1 MKANFNVTGED
12 RKQLVAIIS
21 REAGI
26 QPVYTRMPECA
37 FVIGNMKV
45 TKTGELLW
53 DERTDVA
60 LIDRIT
66 AALATAGFTAEAEA
80 EETAEAA
87 EGAPEAEDAETTE
100 TTETKEAEETE
111 TTAAE
116 TDEEGGLTVT
126 MPRNYFTDDALE
138 NLKKIVASKR
148 TLLMKALGADDLP
161 ILISDET
168 VSFPWFPEPSPAE
181 AQTFTNLITAIC
193 RMAKE
198 AKRVTAKEKET
209 ESEKYT
215 FRCWLLRLGFVG
227 AEHKHDRAILL
238 QNLSGHAAFKNQAD
252 ADAFY
257 QKLKEKKAAQK
268 AAAQEAED
276 GEEATDDAISE

>member
-1 MKANFNVTGED
+1 MKANYNVTGED

-53 DERTDVA
+53 DERTDAA
-60 LIDRIT
+60 LIERIT
-66 AALATAGFTAEAEA
+66 AALATAGFTAEAE
-80 EETAEAA
+80 ETAEA
-87 EGAPEAEDAETTE
+87 PETEEAETTE
-100 TTETKEAEETE
+100 KAEAESEE
-111 TTAAE
+111 ESIAAE
-116 TDEEGGLTVT
+116 ADEEGGLTVS

-181 AQTFTNLITAIC
+181 AKTFTNLIAAIC
-193 RMAKE
+193 KMAKE

-268 AAAQEAED
+268 AAAQVAED
-276 GEEATDDAISE
+276 GEEATSDAVSE

>member
-1 MKANFNVTGED
+1 MKANYNVTGED

-53 DERTDVA
+53 DERTDA
-60 LIDRIT
+60 SLIERIT
-66 AALATAGFTAEAEA
+66 AALVTAGFTAEAE
-80 EETAEAA
+80 ETAEA
-87 EGAPEAEDAETTE
+87 PETEEAETTE
-100 TTETKEAEETE
+100 TIETKEAEETE
-111 TTAAE
+111 TTVAE
-116 TDEEGGLTVT
+116 ANEEGGLTVT
-126 MPRNYFTDDALE
+126 MPRDFFTDEALE

-181 AQTFTNLITAIC
+181 AQAFTNLITAIC

>member
-1 MKANFNVTGED
+1 MKANYNVTGED
-12 RKQLVAIIS
+12 RKQMVAIIS

-37 FVIGNMKV
+37 YVIGNMKV

-53 DERTDVA
+53 DERTDAA
-60 LIDRIT
+60 LIERIT
-66 AALATAGFTAEAEA
+66 AALATAGFTAE
-80 EETAEAA
+80 ETGEAA
-87 EGAPEAEDAETTE
+87 ADAPEAKEAETTE
-100 TTETKEAEETE
+100 KAEAESEEETE
-111 TTAAE
+111 AP
-116 TDEEGGLTVT
+116 EEGGLTVS
-126 MPRNYFTDDALE
+126 MPRDFFTDDALE

-181 AQTFTNLITAIC
+181 AQAFTNLITAIC
-193 RMAKE
+193 KMAKE

>member
-1 MKANFNVTGED
+1 MKANYNVTGED

-53 DERTDVA
+53 DERTDAA
-60 LIDRIT
+60 LIDRII
-66 AALATAGFTAEAEA
+66 AALATAGFTAE
-80 EETAEAA
+80 EEDTEAA
-87 EGAPEAEDAETTE
+87 EDAPEEVTEDTETEEAET
-100 TTETKEAEETE
+100 EE
-111 TTAAE
+111 E
-116 TDEEGGLTVT
+116 TDEDASDEGGLTVT
-126 MPRNYFTDDALE
+126 MPRDFFTDDALE

-257 QKLKEKKAAQK
+257 QRLKEKKAAQK

-276 GEEATDDAISE
+276 GEEATDDAVSE

>member
-1 MKANFNVTGED
+1 MKANYNVTGED

-53 DERTDVA
+53 DERTDA
-60 LIDRIT
+60 SLIERIT
-66 AALATAGFTAEAEA
+66 AALATAGFTAEAE
-80 EETAEAA
+80 ETAEA
-87 EGAPEAEDAETTE
+87 PETEEAETTE
-100 TTETKEAEETE
+100 KAEAESEE
-111 TTAAE
+111 ESIAAE
-116 TDEEGGLTVT
+116 ADEEGGLTVS
-126 MPRNYFTDDALE
+126 MPRDFFTDDALE

-276 GEEATDDAISE
+276 GEEATSDAVSE

>member
-1 MKANFNVTGED
+1 MKANYNVTGED

-53 DERTDVA
+53 DERTDA
-60 LIDRIT
+60 SLIERIT
-66 AALATAGFTAEAEA
+66 AALATAGFTVEA
-80 EETAEAA
+80 EETAEA
-87 EGAPEAEDAETTE
+87 PETEEAETTE
-100 TTETKEAEETE
+100 KAEAESEE
-111 TTAAE
+111 ESIAAE
-116 TDEEGGLTVT
+116 ADEEGGLTVS
-126 MPRNYFTDDALE
+126 MPRDFFTDDALE

-181 AQTFTNLITAIC
+181 AQAFTNLITAIC

-276 GEEATDDAISE
+276 GEEATSDAVSE

>member
-1 MKANFNVTGED
+1 MKANYNVTGED

-53 DERTDVA
+53 DERTDAA
-60 LIDRIT
+60 LIERIT
-66 AALATAGFTAEAEA
+66 AALATAGFTAEAE
-80 EETAEAA
+80 ETAEA
-87 EGAPEAEDAETTE
+87 PETEEAETTE
-100 TTETKEAEETE
+100 KAEAESEE
-111 TTAAE
+111 ESIAAE
-116 TDEEGGLTVT
+116 ADEEGGLTVS

-181 AQTFTNLITAIC
+181 AKTFTNLIAAIC
-193 RMAKE
+193 KMAKE

-257 QKLKEKKAAQK
+257 QRLKEKKAAQK

-276 GEEATDDAISE
+276 GEEATGDAVSE

>member
-1 MKANFNVTGED
+1 MKANYNVTGED

-53 DERTDVA
+53 DERTDAA
-60 LIDRIT
+60 LIERIT
-66 AALATAGFTAEAEA
+66 AALATAGFTSEA
-80 EETAEAA
+80 EETAEAT
-87 EGAPEAEDAETTE
+87 EGAPE
-100 TTETKEAEETE
+100 EETE
-111 TTAAE
+111 DTETAENEEE
-116 TDEEGGLTVT
+116 TDEDASDEGGLTVT
-126 MPRNYFTDDALE
+126 MPRDYFTDEALE
-138 NLKKIVASKR
+138 NLKKIIASKR

-193 RMAKE
+193 KMAKE

-238 QNLSGHAAFKNQAD
+238 QNLSSHAAFKNPAGKYLIPRKYLD
-252 ADAFY
+252 DLTAGCY
-257 QKLKEKKAAQK
+257 NM
-268 AAAQEAED
+268 
-276 GEEATDDAISE
+276 GATNCECPTEGGMENVG

>member
-1 MKANFNVTGED
+1 MKANYNVTGED

-53 DERTDVA
+53 DERTDA
-60 LIDRIT
+60 SLIERIT
-66 AALATAGFTAEAEA
+66 AALATAGFTAEAE
-80 EETAEAA
+80 ETAEA
-87 EGAPEAEDAETTE
+87 PETEEAETTE
-100 TTETKEAEETE
+100 KAEAESEE
-111 TTAAE
+111 ESIAAE
-116 TDEEGGLTVT
+116 ADEEGGLTVS
-126 MPRNYFTDDALE
+126 MPRDFFTDDALE

-276 GEEATDDAISE
+276 GEEATGDAVSE

>member
-1 MKANFNVTGED
+1 MKANYNVTGEG

-53 DERTDVA
+53 DERTDAA

-66 AALATAGFTAEAEA
+66 AALATAGFTS
-80 EETAEAA
+80 EEEDTEAA
-87 EGAPEAEDAETTE
+87 EDEPE
-100 TTETKEAEETE
+100 EETE
-111 TTAAE
+111 DTETEEAETEKE
-116 TDEEGGLTVT
+116 TDEDASDEGGLTVT
-126 MPRNYFTDDALE
+126 MPRDFFTDEALE

-257 QKLKEKKAAQK
+257 QKLKETKAAQK

-276 GEEATDDAISE
+276 GEEATDDAVSE

>member
-1 MKANFNVTGED
+1 MKANYNVTGED

-53 DERTDVA
+53 DERTDA
-60 LIDRIT
+60 SLIERIT
-66 AALATAGFTAEAEA
+66 AALATAGFTAEAE
-80 EETAEAA
+80 ETAEA
-87 EGAPEAEDAETTE
+87 PETEEAETTE
-100 TTETKEAEETE
+100 KAEAESEE
-111 TTAAE
+111 ESIAAE
-116 TDEEGGLTVT
+116 ADEEGGLTVS
-126 MPRNYFTDDALE
+126 MPRDFFTDDALE

-181 AQTFTNLITAIC
+181 AQAFTNLITAIC

-276 GEEATDDAISE
+276 GEEATDDEFSE

>member
-1 MKANFNVTGED
+1 MKANYNVTGED

-53 DERTDVA
+53 DERTDAA
-60 LIDRIT
+60 LIERIT
-66 AALATAGFTAEAEA
+66 AALATAGFTAEAE
-80 EETAEAA
+80 ETAEA
-87 EGAPEAEDAETTE
+87 PETEEAETTE
-100 TTETKEAEETE
+100 KAEAESEE
-111 TTAAE
+111 ESIAAE
-116 TDEEGGLTVT
+116 ADEEGGLTVS
-126 MPRNYFTDDALE
+126 MPRDFFTDDALE

-238 QNLSGHAAFKNQAD
+238 QNLSGHTAFKNQAD

-257 QKLKEKKAAQK
+257 QRLKEKKAAQK

-276 GEEATDDAISE
+276 GEEATDDAVSE

>member
-1 MKANFNVTGED
+1 MKANYNVTGED

-53 DERTDVA
+53 DERTDA
-60 LIDRIT
+60 SLIERIT
-66 AALATAGFTAEAEA
+66 AALATAGFTAEAE
-80 EETAEAA
+80 ETAEA
-87 EGAPEAEDAETTE
+87 PETEEAETTE
-100 TTETKEAEETE
+100 TIETKEAEETE

-116 TDEEGGLTVT
+116 ANEEGGLTVT
-126 MPRNYFTDDALE
+126 MPRDFFTDEALE
-138 NLKKIVASKR
+138 NLKKIIASKR

-181 AQTFTNLITAIC
+181 AQAFTNLITAIC
-193 RMAKE
+193 KMAKE

-276 GEEATDDAISE
+276 GEEATSDAVSE

>member
-1 MKANFNVTGED
+1 MKANYNVTGED

-53 DERTDVA
+53 DERTDA
-60 LIDRIT
+60 SLIERIT
-66 AALATAGFTAEAEA
+66 AALATAGFTAEAE
-80 EETAEAA
+80 ETAEA
-87 EGAPEAEDAETTE
+87 PETEEAETTE
-100 TTETKEAEETE
+100 KAEAESEE
-111 TTAAE
+111 ESIAAE
-116 TDEEGGLTVT
+116 ADEEGGLTVS
-126 MPRNYFTDDALE
+126 MPRDFFTDDALE

-181 AQTFTNLITAIC
+181 AQAFTNLITAIC

-276 GEEATDDAISE
+276 GEEATGDAVSE

>member
-1 MKANFNVTGED
+1 MKANYNVTGED

-53 DERTDVA
+53 DERTDAA
-60 LIDRIT
+60 LIERIT
-66 AALATAGFTAEAEA
+66 AALATAGFTAEAE
-80 EETAEAA
+80 ETAEV
-87 EGAPEAEDAETTE
+87 PETEEAETTE
-100 TTETKEAEETE
+100 KAEAESEE
-111 TTAAE
+111 ESIAAE
-116 TDEEGGLTVT
+116 ADEEGGLTVS
-126 MPRNYFTDDALE
+126 MPRDFFTDDALE

-181 AQTFTNLITAIC
+181 AQAFTNLITAIC

-276 GEEATDDAISE
+276 GEEATGDAVSE

>member
-1 MKANFNVTGED
+1 MKANYNVTGED

-53 DERTDVA
+53 DERTDAA

-66 AALATAGFTAEAEA
+66 AALATAGFTAEAE
-80 EETAEAA
+80 ETAEA
-87 EGAPEAEDAETTE
+87 PETEEAETTE
-100 TTETKEAEETE
+100 KAEAESEE
-111 TTAAE
+111 ESIAAE
-116 TDEEGGLTVT
+116 ADEEGGLTVS
-126 MPRNYFTDDALE
+126 MPRDFFTDDALE

-181 AQTFTNLITAIC
+181 AQAFTNLITAIC

-276 GEEATDDAISE
+276 GEEATGDAVSE

>member
-1 MKANFNVTGED
+1 
-12 RKQLVAIIS
+12 VAIIS

-53 DERTDVA
+53 DERTDAA
-60 LIDRIT
+60 LIERIT
-66 AALATAGFTAEAEA
+66 AALATAGFTAEAE
-80 EETAEAA
+80 ETAEAT
-87 EGAPEAEDAETTE
+87 EGAPEVEDAETTE

-126 MPRNYFTDDALE
+126 MPRNYFTDEALE

-276 GEEATDDAISE
+276 GEEATSDAVSE

>member
-1 MKANFNVTGED
+1 MKANYNVTGED

-53 DERTDVA
+53 DERTDAA

-66 AALATAGFTAEAEA
+66 AALATAGFTAEEEDTEAAEDA
-80 EETAEAA
+80 PEEETEDTETAE
-87 EGAPEAEDAETTE
+87 T
-100 TTETKEAEETE
+100 EETE
-111 TTAAE
+111 AE
-116 TDEEGGLTVT
+116 APEEGGLTVT
-126 MPRNYFTDDALE
+126 MPRDYFTDEALE

-193 RMAKE
+193 KMAKE

-209 ESEKYT
+209 ESEKYS

-268 AAAQEAED
+268 AAAQEAEA
-276 GEEATDDAISE
+276 GEEATDDAVSE

>member
-1 MKANFNVTGED
+1 MKANYNVTGED

-53 DERTDVA
+53 DERTDAA
-60 LIDRIT
+60 LIERIT
-66 AALATAGFTAEAEA
+66 AALATAGFTAEAE
-80 EETAEAA
+80 ETAEA
-87 EGAPEAEDAETTE
+87 PETEEAETTE
-100 TTETKEAEETE
+100 KAEAESEE
-111 TTAAE
+111 ESIAAE
-116 TDEEGGLTVT
+116 ADEEGGLTVS
-126 MPRNYFTDDALE
+126 MPRDFFTDDALE

-148 TLLMKALGADDLP
+148 TLLMKARGADDLP

-181 AQTFTNLITAIC
+181 AQAFTNLITAIC

-276 GEEATDDAISE
+276 GEEATGDAVSE

>member
-1 MKANFNVTGED
+1 MKANYNVTGED

-53 DERTDVA
+53 DERTDA
-60 LIDRIT
+60 SLIERIT
-66 AALATAGFTAEAEA
+66 AALATAGFTAEAE
-80 EETAEAA
+80 ETAEA
-87 EGAPEAEDAETTE
+87 PETEEAETTE
-100 TTETKEAEETE
+100 KAEAESEE
-111 TTAAE
+111 ESIAAE
-116 TDEEGGLTVT
+116 ADEEGGLTVS
-126 MPRNYFTDDALE
+126 MPRDFFTDDALE

-181 AQTFTNLITAIC
+181 AQAFTNLITAIC
-193 RMAKE
+193 KMAKE

-276 GEEATDDAISE
+276 GEEATGDAVSE

>member
-1 MKANFNVTGED
+1 MKANYNVTGED

-53 DERTDVA
+53 DERTDAA

-66 AALATAGFTAEAEA
+66 AALATAGFTAEEEDTEAAEDEPEA
-80 EETAEAA
+80 EE
-87 EGAPEAEDAETTE
+87 AETTE
-100 TTETKEAEETE
+100 KAEAETEEETE
-111 TTAAE
+111 AP
-116 TDEEGGLTVT
+116 EEGGLTVT
-126 MPRNYFTDDALE
+126 MPRDYFTDEALE

-148 TLLMKALGADDLP
+148 SLLMKALGADDLP

-181 AQTFTNLITAIC
+181 AKTFTNLIAAIC
-193 RMAKE
+193 KMAKE

-276 GEEATDDAISE
+276 GEEATSDAVSE

>member
-1 MKANFNVTGED
+1 M
-12 RKQLVAIIS
+12 AIIS

-66 AALATAGFTAEAEA
+66 AALATAGFTAEEADTEAAEDA
-80 EETAEAA
+80 PEEETEDTETAEN
-87 EGAPEAEDAETTE
+87 
-100 TTETKEAEETE
+100 EE
-111 TTAAE
+111 E
-116 TDEEGGLTVT
+116 TDEDASDEGGLTVT
-126 MPRNYFTDDALE
+126 MPRDYFTDEALE

-181 AQTFTNLITAIC
+181 AQTYTNLITAIC

-209 ESEKYT
+209 ESEK
-215 FRCWLLRLGFVG
+215 
-227 AEHKHDRAILL
+227 
-238 QNLSGHAAFKNQAD
+238 
-252 ADAFY
+252 
-257 QKLKEKKAAQK
+257 
-268 AAAQEAED
+268 
-276 GEEATDDAISE
+276 

>member
-1 MKANFNVTGED
+1 MKANYNVTGED

-21 REAGI
+21 REASI

-53 DERTDVA
+53 DERTDAA
-60 LIDRIT
+60 LIERIT
-66 AALATAGFTAEAEA
+66 AALATAGFTAEAE
-80 EETAEAA
+80 ETAEA
-87 EGAPEAEDAETTE
+87 PETEEAETTE
-100 TTETKEAEETE
+100 KAEAESEE
-111 TTAAE
+111 ESIAAE
-116 TDEEGGLTVT
+116 ADEEGGLTVS
-126 MPRNYFTDDALE
+126 MPRDFFTDDALE

-181 AQTFTNLITAIC
+181 AQAFTNLITAIC

>member
-1 MKANFNVTGED
+1 MKANYNVTGED

-53 DERTDVA
+53 DERTDA
-60 LIDRIT
+60 SLIERIT
-66 AALATAGFTAEAEA
+66 AALATAGFTAEAE
-80 EETAEAA
+80 ETAEA
-87 EGAPEAEDAETTE
+87 PETEEAETTE
-100 TTETKEAEETE
+100 KAEAESEE
-111 TTAAE
+111 ESIAAE
-116 TDEEGGLTVT
+116 ADEEGGLTVS
-126 MPRNYFTDDALE
+126 MPRDFFTDDALE

-181 AQTFTNLITAIC
+181 AQTFTKLITAIC

-276 GEEATDDAISE
+276 GEEATGDAVSE

>member
-1 MKANFNVTGED
+1 MKANYNVTGEG

-53 DERTDVA
+53 DERTDAA

-66 AALATAGFTAEAEA
+66 AALATAGFTAE
-80 EETAEAA
+80 EEDTEAA
-87 EGAPEAEDAETTE
+87 EDEPE
-100 TTETKEAEETE
+100 EETE
-111 TTAAE
+111 DTETEEAETEKE
-116 TDEEGGLTVT
+116 TDEDASDEGGLTVT
-126 MPRNYFTDDALE
+126 MPRDFFTDEALE

-276 GEEATDDAISE
+276 GEEATDDAVSE

>member
-1 MKANFNVTGED
+1 MKVNYNVTGED
-12 RKQLVAIIS
+12 RKQMVAIIS

-26 QPVYTRMPECA
+26 HAVYTKMPECA

-45 TKTGELLW
+45 TKGGMLLW
-53 DERTDVA
+53 DERTDEA
-60 LIDRIT
+60 LIERIT
-66 AALATAGFTAEAEA
+66 AALAEAGFTAE
-80 EETAEAA
+80 
-87 EGAPEAEDAETTE
+87 TE
-100 TTETKEAEETE
+100 EAEETE
-111 TTAAE
+111 SAEMPEAAEETTAEDAA
-116 TDEEGGLTVT
+116 EEGGLTLS
-126 MPRNYFTDDALE
+126 MPRDYFTEETLE

-148 TLLMKALGADDLP
+148 TLLMKALGAEDLP
-161 ILISDET
+161 IQITDET

-181 AQTFTNLITAIC
+181 AKTFTNLIAAIC
-193 RMAKE
+193 KMAKE

-276 GEEATDDAISE
+276 GEEATSDAVSE

>member
-1 MKANFNVTGED
+1 MKANYNVTGED

-53 DERTDVA
+53 DERTDA
-60 LIDRIT
+60 SLIERIT
-66 AALATAGFTAEAEA
+66 AALATAGFTAEAE
-80 EETAEAA
+80 ETAA
-87 EGAPEAEDAETTE
+87 APETEEAETTE
-100 TTETKEAEETE
+100 TIETKEAEETE

-116 TDEEGGLTVT
+116 ANEEGGLTVT
-126 MPRNYFTDDALE
+126 MPRDFFTDEALE
-138 NLKKIVASKR
+138 NLKKIIASKR

-181 AQTFTNLITAIC
+181 AQAFTNLITAIC
-193 RMAKE
+193 KMAKE

-276 GEEATDDAISE
+276 GEEATGDAVSE

>member
-1 MKANFNVTGED
+1 MKANYNVTGED

-53 DERTDVA
+53 DERTDAA

-66 AALATAGFTAEAEA
+66 AALATAGFTAEEEDTEAAEDEPEA
-80 EETAEAA
+80 EE
-87 EGAPEAEDAETTE
+87 AETTE
-100 TTETKEAEETE
+100 KAEAETEEETE
-111 TTAAE
+111 AP
-116 TDEEGGLTVT
+116 EEGGLTVT
-126 MPRNYFTDDALE
+126 MPRDYFTDEALE

-148 TLLMKALGADDLP
+148 SLHMKALGADDLP

-181 AQTFTNLITAIC
+181 AKTFTNLIAAIC
-193 RMAKE
+193 KMAKE

-257 QKLKEKKAAQK
+257 QRLKEKKAAQK

-276 GEEATDDAISE
+276 GEEATDDAVSE

>member
-1 MKANFNVTGED
+1 MKANYNVTGED

-53 DERTDVA
+53 DERTDA
-60 LIDRIT
+60 SLIERIT
-66 AALATAGFTAEAEA
+66 AALATAGFTAEAE
-80 EETAEAA
+80 ETAEA
-87 EGAPEAEDAETTE
+87 PETEEAETTE
-100 TTETKEAEETE
+100 KAEAESEE
-111 TTAAE
+111 ESIAAE
-116 TDEEGGLTVT
+116 ADEEGGLTVS
-126 MPRNYFTDDALE
+126 MPRDFFTDDALE

-181 AQTFTNLITAIC
+181 AQAFTNLITAIC

-276 GEEATDDAISE
+276 GEEATDDAVSE

>member
-1 MKANFNVTGED
+1 MKANYNVTGED
-12 RKQLVAIIS
+12 RKQMVAIIS

-45 TKTGELLW
+45 TKTGEFLW
-53 DERTDVA
+53 DERTDA
-60 LIDRIT
+60 SLIERIT
-66 AALATAGFTAEAEA
+66 AALATAGFTAEAE
-80 EETAEAA
+80 ETAEAT
-87 EGAPEAEDAETTE
+87 EGAPEVEDAETTE

-126 MPRNYFTDDALE
+126 MPRDFFTDEALE

-161 ILISDET
+161 ILISDEI

-181 AQTFTNLITAIC
+181 AQTFTKLITAIC

-268 AAAQEAED
+268 AAAQVAED
-276 GEEATDDAISE
+276 GEEATSDAVSE

>member
-1 MKANFNVTGED
+1 
-12 RKQLVAIIS
+12 
-21 REAGI
+21 
-26 QPVYTRMPECA
+26 
-37 FVIGNMKV
+37 
-45 TKTGELLW
+45 
-53 DERTDVA
+53 
-60 LIDRIT
+60 
-66 AALATAGFTAEAEA
+66 
-80 EETAEAA
+80 
-87 EGAPEAEDAETTE
+87 
-100 TTETKEAEETE
+100 
-111 TTAAE
+111 
-116 TDEEGGLTVT
+116 
-126 MPRNYFTDDALE
+126 MPRDYFTDEALE

-181 AQTFTNLITAIC
+181 AQAFTNLITAIC

-276 GEEATDDAISE
+276 GEEATSDAVSE

>member
-1 MKANFNVTGED
+1 MKANYNVTGED

-53 DERTDVA
+53 DERTDAA
-60 LIDRIT
+60 LIERIT
-66 AALATAGFTAEAEA
+66 AALATAGFTAEGED
-80 EETAEAA
+80 TEAA
-87 EGAPEAEDAETTE
+87 EDEPEEEIEDTETEEAETE
-100 TTETKEAEETE
+100 E
-111 TTAAE
+111 E
-116 TDEEGGLTVT
+116 TDEDASDEGGLTVT
-126 MPRNYFTDDALE
+126 MPRDYFTDEALE

-276 GEEATDDAISE
+276 GEEATDDAVSE

>member
-1 MKANFNVTGED
+1 MKANYNVTGED

-53 DERTDVA
+53 DERTDAA
-60 LIDRIT
+60 LIERIT
-66 AALATAGFTAEAEA
+66 AALATAGFTAEAE
-80 EETAEAA
+80 ETAEA
-87 EGAPEAEDAETTE
+87 PETEEAETTE
-100 TTETKEAEETE
+100 KAEAESEDE
-111 TTAAE
+111 SIAAE
-116 TDEEGGLTVT
+116 ADEEGGLTVS
-126 MPRNYFTDDALE
+126 MPRDFFTDDALE

-181 AQTFTNLITAIC
+181 AQAFTNLITAIC

-276 GEEATDDAISE
+276 GEEATGDAVSE